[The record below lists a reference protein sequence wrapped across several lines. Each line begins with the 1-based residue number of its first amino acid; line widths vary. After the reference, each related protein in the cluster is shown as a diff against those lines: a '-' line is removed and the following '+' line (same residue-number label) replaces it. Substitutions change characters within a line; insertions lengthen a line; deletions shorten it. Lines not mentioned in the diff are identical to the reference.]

1 MSCVALPNV
10 DCIAAIAQV
19 HFGEHTRYGYSA
31 YRKKAAV
38 LQAGRVSG
46 DLSAARRAKLIKGA
60 YTPSRFTTVGLPS
73 AALASLCQWSA
84 LHDG

>member
-31 YRKKAAV
+31 YCKRPHARAV
-38 LQAGRVSG
+38 AGPVYQR
-46 DLSAARRAKLIKGA
+46 AR
-60 YTPSRFTTVGLPS
+60 
-73 AALASLCQWSA
+73 
-84 LHDG
+84 